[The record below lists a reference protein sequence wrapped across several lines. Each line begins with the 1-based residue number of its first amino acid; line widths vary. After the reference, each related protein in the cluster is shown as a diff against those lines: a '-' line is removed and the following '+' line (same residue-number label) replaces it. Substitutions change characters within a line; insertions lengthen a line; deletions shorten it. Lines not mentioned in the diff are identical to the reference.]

1 MIKPKHIRYLRCF
14 CLQNGD
20 DVILAWLQCDL
31 VVRPTLICAGPLGET
46 TTVTDVTAELCTLL
60 ALL

>member
-46 TTVTDVTAELCTLL
+46 TIVTGVTA
-60 ALL
+60 